1 MKFRFSFLNYIIS
14 MTGFSS
20 AFTFATAIILSI
32 TIGFLGLGGAMLITI
47 SPMIVGLIS
56 GFIASSLISFIASNF
71 FHPEDI
77 FDLKFQIISYCI
89 VAIITL
95 ITVYLVRNAF
105 VNERNILF
113 IELGVV
119 SLLVLVMIY
128 AQYFSSRFL
137 VTPIEK
143 RKEK

>member
-1 MKFRFSFLNYIIS
+1 MKLRYSFLTYVIS
-14 MTGFSS
+14 MTSFSS

-32 TIGFLGLGGAMLITI
+32 PIAFLGLGGVILITI

-56 GFIASSLISFIASNF
+56 SFISSLLISFIASKF
-71 FHPEDI
+71 FLPEDI
-77 FDLKFQIISYCI
+77 SDLKFQIVSYCI
-89 VAIITL
+89 VAPITL
-95 ITVYLVRNAF
+95 ITFYLARNAF